1 MMREGIAF
9 AGNLIVDRIR
19 KIDRLPK
26 RSELASIRG
35 VGRSTGG
42 ACNNAIGMTKL
53 DPALPVSIYGAVGTD
68 GEGDY
73 ILLELSACGV
83 STSAVVRRGETSFT
97 DAYLESETACR
108 TFFHFGGAN
117 DTFDVGD
124 VPVKA
129 MHARLFHIV
138 YPLLLRTLDS
148 EDPQYGTRMARLLH
162 DLQQA
167 GILTSLDVVSEDS
180 DRYQKIVCPA
190 LRYTDYLTVNEL
202 EASRITG
209 IPLSHEDGSLI
220 EENMQPALSRLF
232 ELGVSRWAVIH
243 APEAAFGM
251 DSTGHFAKEHGRIL
265 PKDFIKGS
273 VGAGDAFCTG
283 VLLAAYRGLSI
294 EEALRYGNASAI
306 QSLRSDTPNG
316 SMVSIEESLAQY
328 DLLPVRT

>member
-1 MMREGIAF
+1 MREGVAF

-26 RSELASIRG
+26 RSELAAIRG

-53 DPALPVSIYGAVGTD
+53 DPALPVSVFGVVGTD
-68 GEGDY
+68 SEGDY
-73 ILLELSACGV
+73 ILSELSACGID
-83 STSAVVRRGETSFT
+83 TSAVVRRGDTSFT
-97 DAYLESETACR
+97 DAYLETETASR

-117 DTFDVGD
+117 DTFDVED
-124 VPVKA
+124 VPVDS
-129 MHARLFHIV
+129 MNSRLFHIV
-138 YPLLLRTLDS
+138 YPLLLKTLDS
-148 EDPQYGTRMARLLH
+148 EDAQYGTRMAKLLCRIRE
-162 DLQQA
+162 A

-180 DRYQKIVCPA
+180 DRYQKIVCPS

-209 IPLSHEDGSLI
+209 IPLSREDGTLI
-220 EENMQPALSRLF
+220 EENMPKALSRLF

-243 APEAAFGM
+243 APAAAFGM
-251 DSTGHFAKEHGRIL
+251 NSEGRFARESGRIL
-265 PKDFIKGS
+265 PSGFIGGT

-306 QSLRSDTPNG
+306 QSLRADTPNG
-316 SMVSIEESLAQY
+316 SMVSIEESLALY
-328 DLLPVRT
+328 DTLPCCN

>member
-1 MMREGIAF
+1 MREGIAF

-26 RSELASIRG
+26 RSELAAIRS

-53 DPALPVSIYGAVGTD
+53 APDLPVSIHGVVGLD

-73 ILLELSACGV
+73 ILSELSQCGV
-83 STSAVVRRGETSFT
+83 DTNSVVRRGETSFT

-117 DTFDVGD
+117 DTFDVSD
-124 VPVKA
+124 VPIDA
-129 MHARLFHIV
+129 INARLFHIV
-138 YPLLLRTLDS
+138 YPLLLKTLDS

-162 DLQQA
+162 DLRQA

-190 LRYTDYLTVNEL
+190 LHYTDYLTVNEL
-202 EASRITG
+202 EAARITG
-209 IPLSHEDGSLI
+209 IPLSREDGSLI
-220 EENMQPALSRLF
+220 EENIPLALARLF
-232 ELGVSRWAVIH
+232 ELGVSRWAIIH
-243 APEAAFGM
+243 APSAAFGM
-251 DSTGHFAKEHGRIL
+251 DSGRCFARESGKLL
-265 PKDFIKGS
+265 PPGFISGT

-294 EEALRYGNASAI
+294 GEALRYGNASAI
-306 QSLRSDTPNG
+306 QSLKADTPNG
-316 SMVSIEESLAQY
+316 SMLSIEASLAQY
-328 DLLPVRT
+328 DLLPSRA